1 MSHPPSPPAEP
12 DLSSGQS
19 SAAHDIDD
27 ILALSAGRRIDP
39 LITMGQQYLARA
51 ERDPAIRESL
61 VLGLVDLIRAC
72 AGDSR
77 QRLEMGVILGH
88 LGDPRLRV
96 PEDPAYWVAMDQP
109 GHAFKVG
116 RFPVTT
122 AEFSAW
128 VDGGG
133 YRDDSVWSAAGRAWR
148 DSGAQTWSDLSQAD
162 DVADLVVPNQPVVGV
177 TWYEA
182 EAFAAAKGARLLTL
196 DERRFV
202 VRGPE
207 KRPYP
212 WGEPFG
218 SGNANTREE
227 VLGRPCAVGL
237 FYSDKTPEGV
247 WDLAGNVAEWCADG
261 SEDSRVIHP
270 GSWQQPSMASWAK
283 ALEMIAPDTRSADLG
298 FRLAKDA

>member
-1 MSHPPSPPAEP
+1 MSETATPPAA
-12 DLSSGQS
+12 GQDPG
-19 SAAHDIDD
+19 ANIEIDD
-27 ILALSAGRRIDP
+27 ILAMPAGRRIDA
-39 LITMGQQYLARA
+39 LVAFGRAFLARPQ
-51 ERDPAIRESL
+51 RDADTAESL
-61 VLGLVDLIRAC
+61 VHGLVDLIRAC

-77 QRLEMGVILGH
+77 QRLEMGIVLGH

-96 PEDPAYWVAMDQP
+96 PEDPAYWADMDAP
-109 GHAFKVG
+109 GHRFKVG
-116 RFPVTT
+116 RFPVTSG
-122 AEFSAW
+122 EVQAW
-128 VDGGG
+128 VDAGG
-133 YRDDSVWSAAGRAWR
+133 YRDDAAWSPAGRAWR
-148 DSGAQTWSDLSQAD
+148 DAADRLWPDLAKAD

-182 EAFAAAKGARLLTL
+182 EAYATAKAARLLTL

-218 SGNANTREE
+218 AGNANTREE

-237 FYSDKTPEGV
+237 FYSDRTPEGV

-261 SEDSRVIHP
+261 SEQSRVIHP

-283 ALEMIAPDTRSADLG
+283 ALEMIAPETRSADLG